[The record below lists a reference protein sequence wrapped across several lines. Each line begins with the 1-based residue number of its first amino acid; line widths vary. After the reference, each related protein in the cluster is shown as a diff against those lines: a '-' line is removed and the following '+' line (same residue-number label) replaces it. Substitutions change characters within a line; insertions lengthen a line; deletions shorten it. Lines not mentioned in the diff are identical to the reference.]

1 MSSTASAGFARRQL
15 GHPRNVPRALSLT
28 FDDGPDPTWTPL
40 ILEQL
45 QRCYVAATFFMVGER
60 VLTEPV
66 LVRKVLAAGH
76 DIQLHCHRHVRHT
89 ELTEAEL
96 QHDGESALAALESVG
111 VHPRLWRAPWGVCT
125 DASHRVAER
134 LGLQLVRWSID
145 THDWRGDEP
154 QAMLN
159 HARSQLADGG
169 TVLMHDALGPGARRA
184 GCQNTFALLP
194 ALAAAVRAH
203 GLLLAPM
210 GYRTHC
216 RPPKTCQPTTGAPA

>member
-1 MSSTASAGFARRQL
+1 MSSTAPAGFAPRRL
-15 GHPRNVPRALSLT
+15 EHSLNVPRALSLT

-40 ILEQL
+40 TLEQL
-45 QRCYVAATFFMVGER
+45 QRCHVAATFFMVGER
-60 VLTEPV
+60 VLAEPV
-66 LVRKVLAAGH
+66 LARNVLAAGH

-96 QHDGESALAALESVG
+96 QHDSESALAALESIG

-125 DASHRVAER
+125 EESHRVAER

-154 QAMLN
+154 QAMLE

-169 TVLMHDALGPGARRA
+169 AVLMHDALGPGARRA
-184 GCQNTFALLP
+184 GCQNTLALLP
-194 ALAAAVRAH
+194 QLAALARVH
-203 GLLLAPM
+203 GVLLAPM
-210 GYRTHC
+210 DYHARW
-216 RPPKTCQPTTGAPA
+216 RPPATASPRPGAAA